1 MKRLTTFLIIIAL
14 LFKGAVSLAQIDDAK
29 MERDLRVASGVLASL
44 MNNDNDHMFRGGE
57 PEANYIEGFGVI
69 FTIEDNMVFKYNY
82 KVQYE
87 VARAAQKEAQVAVRE
102 VQRAQREVER
112 EYREVE
118 REREREEKESER
130 SKDKDKDKDKDDDYD
145 VIAPMSPLP
154 PMPPM
159 PDVDVEVNVGID
171 EEEMEALKLKAEAAN
186 EEFAENLRE
195 AFETFLVDYSQLI
208 GQLKSTDKI
217 LLTTKSNSSY
227 NFVFAMEDGEYGKNV
242 EKSRLSA
249 ELLIKDYKDFQNGKL
264 SREKLLAKIKFVENA
279 EMERKADLDLFSNML
294 KTTYNSKYTETY
306 FLSSIPKYELLS
318 GLGVV
323 YSIKVYSS
331 YSEDDLYRMPG
342 NKKVGLTKEDR
353 DKAVEIMY
361 PQFVD
366 SFKENMIRYG
376 STIKSLDE
384 DEKLMVK
391 VKMTK
396 CETCTFPS
404 TIEFVVTKSVLTQFT
419 KGSLTL
425 EQAKNKVK
433 LN

>member
-1 MKRLTTFLIIIAL
+1 MKRLTTLLLIITL
-14 LFKGAVSLAQIDDAK
+14 VFKGAVSLAQIDNAK
-29 MERDLRVASGVLASL
+29 MDRDLRVASGVLTSL
-44 MNNDNDHMFRGGE
+44 MNNDHDHMFRGGE
-57 PEANYIEGFGVI
+57 PDANYVEGFGVI

-87 VARAAQKEAQVAVRE
+87 VARAAQMEVQVAVRE
-102 VQRAQREVER
+102 VERAKREVER

-118 REREREEKESER
+118 REREREEKDREK
-130 SKDKDKDKDKDDDYD
+130 SKDKDNDYV
-145 VIAPMSPLP
+145 VIAPMPPLP

-159 PDVDVEVNVGID
+159 PDVEINVGID

-227 NFVFAMEDGEYGKNV
+227 NFVFAMEDGNYGKNV

-249 ELLIKDYKDFQNGKL
+249 ELLVKDHRDFQSNKL
-264 SREKLLAKIKFVENA
+264 SREKLISRIKFIENA
-279 EMERKADLDLFSNML
+279 EMERKADLDLFGSML

-306 FLSSIPKYELLS
+306 FLSSIPKYERLS

-331 YSEDDLYRMPG
+331 YSEDNLYRMPG
-342 NKKVGLTKEDR
+342 NKKIGLSKEER

-366 SFKENMIRYG
+366 GFKENMIRYG
-376 STIKSLDE
+376 STIKSLE
-384 DEKLMVK
+384 EGEKLIVK

-396 CETCTFPS
+396 CETCTFPA
-404 TIEFVVTKSVLTQFT
+404 TIEFIITKSVLTQFT

>member
-1 MKRLTTFLIIIAL
+1 MKRLTTLLLIITL
-14 LFKGAVSLAQIDDAK
+14 VFKGAVSLAQIDNAK
-29 MERDLRVASGVLASL
+29 MDRDLRVASGVLTSL
-44 MNNDNDHMFRGGE
+44 MNNDHDHMFRGGE
-57 PEANYIEGFGVI
+57 PDANYVEGFGVI

-87 VARAAQKEAQVAVRE
+87 VARAAQMEVQVAVRE
-102 VQRAQREVER
+102 VERAKREVER

-118 REREREEKESER
+118 REREREEKDREK
-130 SKDKDKDKDKDDDYD
+130 SKDKDNDYV
-145 VIAPMSPLP
+145 VIAPMPPLP

-159 PDVDVEVNVGID
+159 PDVEINFGID

-227 NFVFAMEDGEYGKNV
+227 NFVFAMEGGEYGRNV

-249 ELLIKDYKDFQNGKL
+249 QLQVKDHKDFQAGKL
-264 SREKLLAKIKFVENA
+264 SRDKLIAKIKFVENA
-279 EMERKADLDLFSNML
+279 EMERKADLDLFGNML

-306 FLSSIPKYELLS
+306 FISSIPKYEMLS

-331 YSEDDLYRMPG
+331 YSEDNLYRMPG

-353 DKAVEIMY
+353 DKAVEVMY

-366 SFKENMIRYG
+366 GFKENMIRYG
-376 STIKSLDE
+376 STIKSLE
-384 DEKLMVK
+384 EGEKLIVK

-396 CETCTFPS
+396 CETCTFPA
-404 TIEFVVTKSVLTQFT
+404 TIELIITKSVLTQFT